1 VKNSSLGFAFALLTG
16 GLAVVLA
23 LIGCSRSQK
32 PEAQATIRIGV
43 IAPFDTPP
51 GEGIRNGV
59 KMAVEE
65 LNAAGGVLG
74 RPLEIVEVNDEYSA
88 EKSLRGY
95 QRLAGK
101 DGVVAVLG
109 VAGDGIFPIMEQLQ
123 TYKVPM
129 ITTGIG
135 SDRLTQLVAEN
146 PARYKWFFR
155 VMHRSSELGQATT
168 DFALNCLGKKHGI
181 KKFAIMVEDD
191 VWTKIIRD
199 MWVKAIGDDPDAEVV
214 YDTTFT
220 SQTQDFGL
228 ILQQIAAS
236 GAEYILDAAS
246 RVDATTYLKR
256 WATMPNAPPIG
267 AIPTGAGTKR
277 YYDLIGEKGL
287 YVCSVATIPSEQNP
301 LTPRSAEWAAK
312 YRARF
317 GDAEYTSAYS
327 YDAVH
332 ILAGALQRANST
344 SPDTL
349 IGALEQ
355 TDYPGAV
362 GRWTFGPD
370 HHPIYGEGYRQIP
383 IIQYIEPTP
392 KGFRVIWPPSRAKA
406 EYVKP
411 QWTTATH

>member
-1 VKNSSLGFAFALLTG
+1 MKNSVRGFAFVLLTG

-32 PEAQATIRIGV
+32 SEAQAAIRIGV

-59 KMAVEE
+59 KMAVDE

-88 EKSLRGY
+88 EKSLRRY

-101 DGVVAVLG
+101 DGVVAVIG
-109 VAGDGIFPIMEQLQ
+109 VAGDGIFPIMEQLEN
-123 TYKVPM
+123 YKVPM
-129 ITTGIG
+129 ITTGCG
-135 SDRLTQLVAEN
+135 ADRLTQLVAEN

-155 VMHRSSELGQATT
+155 VMHKSSELGQATT

-214 YDTTFT
+214 YDSTFT

-277 YYDLIGEKGL
+277 YYDLLGEKGL
-287 YVCSVATIPSEQNP
+287 YACSVATIPSEQNP
-301 LTPRSAEWAAK
+301 LTPRSADWAAK

-332 ILAGALQRANST
+332 ILAAALQRANGT
-344 SPDTL
+344 TPDA
-349 IGALEQ
+349 IVAALEQ
-355 TDYPGAV
+355 TDHPGVVA
-362 GRWTFGPD
+362 RWTFGPD
-370 HHPIYGEGYRQIP
+370 HHPQYGAGYREIP
-383 IIQYIEPTP
+383 TIQYTQPNP
-392 KGFRVIWPPSRAKA
+392 VGFQVIWPQHRASA
-406 EYVKP
+406 EFQKRMVP
-411 QWTTATH
+411 

>member
-1 VKNSSLGFAFALLTG
+1 
-16 GLAVVLA
+16 
-23 LIGCSRSQK
+23 
-32 PEAQATIRIGV
+32 
-43 IAPFDTPP
+43 
-51 GEGIRNGV
+51 
-59 KMAVEE
+59 
-65 LNAAGGVLG
+65 
-74 RPLEIVEVNDEYSA
+74 VEVNDEFSA

-101 DGVVAVLG
+101 DGAVAVIG
-109 VAGDGIFPIMEQLQ
+109 VAGDGIFPIMEQLEN
-123 TYKVPM
+123 YKVPM
-129 ITTGIG
+129 ITTGCG
-135 SDRLTQLVAEN
+135 ADRLTQLVAEN

-155 VMHRSSELGQATT
+155 VMHKSSELGQATT

-191 VWTKIIRD
+191 VWTKTIRD
-199 MWVKAIGDDPDAEVV
+199 MWVKAIADDPHAEVV

-228 ILQQIAAS
+228 ILQQIVTS

-256 WATMPNAPPIG
+256 WAAMPTAPPIG

-277 YYDLIGEKGL
+277 YYDLIGDKGL

-301 LTPRSAEWAAK
+301 LTSLSADWAAK

-332 ILAGALQRANST
+332 ILAAAIRCANATTPEALVAS
-344 SPDTL
+344 
-349 IGALEQ
+349 LEQ
-355 TDYPGAV
+355 SDHPGVVA
-362 GRWTFGPD
+362 RWSFGPD
-370 HHPIYGEGYRQIP
+370 HNPRYGEGHREIP
-383 IIQYIEPTP
+383 IIQYVGLSAD
-392 KGFRVIWPPSRAKA
+392 GFNVIWPPARGNA
-406 EYVKP
+406 EYRHRGEE
-411 QWTTATH
+411 TTARRDALRR